1 MATRTGVAVGFING
15 HSGVATSST
24 NPTSAA
30 PSAPAQPREHLGVS
44 APLLSTTDVAR
55 LLGVT
60 PRHVQRLIQAG
71 RLPAYNV
78 GISDQAFW
86 RVSPSALRLFKET
99 RRLRVVK

>member
-1 MATRTGVAVGFING
+1 MPLPFGLPLAEPQLVDTGSRGRD
-15 HSGVATSST
+15 
-24 NPTSAA
+24 
-30 PSAPAQPREHLGVS
+30 QLGLV
-44 APLLSTTDVAR
+44 APLLSTKDVAR

-99 RRLRVVK
+99 RRVRGEK